1 MSQTSH
7 AETAGLQRLTRKG
20 QATRDRIVEAAAG
33 LMFRQGVAGTTTE
46 QVQAAAGVSASQ
58 LFHYFTDKRALVRAV
73 IAYQTEAVLTAQQPL
88 LARLDSMGAL
98 RAWADLFVAI
108 EEQLKYEGG
117 CPLGSLGSELAE
129 TDAAARPGVE
139 RGFARWEEAI
149 RDGLRAMYARGDLRR
164 SADPD
169 ALALALLTALE
180 GGLLMTKIRRDP
192 APLRTVLD
200 VVLAHIESLTPRRGG
215 ASRGRAAAPPAR
227 GWEAP
232 RRA

>member
-7 AETAGLQRLTRKG
+7 AETTGLQRLTRKG

-58 LFHYFTDKRALVRAV
+58 IFHYFADKRALVRAV
-73 IAYQTEAVLTAQQPL
+73 IAYQTEAVLSAQQPL
-88 LARLDSMGAL
+88 LGRLDSMEAL
-98 RAWADLFVAI
+98 RAWADLFVSI

-117 CPLGSLGSELAE
+117 CPIGSLGSELAE
-129 TDAAARPGVE
+129 TDADARQEVE
-139 RGFARWEEAI
+139 RGFAKWEEAI

-200 VVLAHIESLTPRRGG
+200 VVLAHIESLTPRR
-215 ASRGRAAAPPAR
+215 SRTSQ
-227 GWEAP
+227 
-232 RRA
+232 

>member
-7 AETAGLQRLTRKG
+7 AETRGLQRLTRKG
-20 QATRDRIVEAAAG
+20 QATRDRIVEAAAD

-46 QVQAAAGVSASQ
+46 QVQAAARVSASQ
-58 LFHYFTDKRALVRAV
+58 IFHYFSDKRALVRAV
-73 IAYQTEAVLTAQQPL
+73 IAYQTEAVLTTQQPL
-88 LARLDSMGAL
+88 LGRLDSMEAL
-98 RAWADLFVAI
+98 RAWADQFVSI

-117 CPLGSLGSELAE
+117 CPIGSLGSELAE
-129 TDAAARPGVE
+129 TDAAARQDVE

-149 RDGLRAMYARGDLRR
+149 REGLRAMYARGDLRR

-180 GGLLMTKIRRDP
+180 GGLLMTQIRRDP

-200 VVLAHIESLTPRRGG
+200 VLLAHIESLMPRRTRTPR
-215 ASRGRAAAPPAR
+215 
-227 GWEAP
+227 
-232 RRA
+232 

>member
-7 AETAGLQRLTRKG
+7 AETTGLQRLTRKG

-46 QVQAAAGVSASQ
+46 QVQEAASVSASQ
-58 LFHYFTDKRALVRAV
+58 IFHYFADKRALVRAV

-88 LARLDSMGAL
+88 LSSLDSMEAL
-98 RAWADLFVAI
+98 RAWADLYLSI

-117 CPLGSLGSELAE
+117 CPMGSLGSELAE
-129 TDAAARPGVE
+129 TDGAARHEIE

-180 GGLLMTKIRRDP
+180 GGMLMTKIRRDP

-200 VVLAHIESLTPRRGG
+200 VVLAHIESLTPRR
-215 ASRGRAAAPPAR
+215 SKSS
-227 GWEAP
+227 
-232 RRA
+232 

>member
-1 MSQTSH
+1 MSQMSH
-7 AETAGLQRLTRKG
+7 AETMGLQRLTRKG

-33 LMFRQGVAGTTTE
+33 LMFDQGVAGTTTE

-58 LFHYFTDKRALVRAV
+58 IFHYFSDKRALVRAV
-73 IAYQTEAVLTAQQPL
+73 IAYQAEAVLTAQQPL
-88 LARLDSMGAL
+88 LARLDSMDAL
-98 RAWADLFVAI
+98 RAWADLYVSI
-108 EEQLKYEGG
+108 EEQLKYQGG

-129 TDAAARPGVE
+129 TDAAARQDVE

-169 ALALALLTALE
+169 ALALALLTALQ

-192 APLRTVLD
+192 APLRAVLD
-200 VVLAHIESLTPRRGG
+200 VVLAHIESLTPRRGRT
-215 ASRGRAAAPPAR
+215 SQ
-227 GWEAP
+227 
-232 RRA
+232 

>member
-1 MSQTSH
+1 MSQTTH
-7 AETAGLQRLTRKG
+7 AETTGLQRLTRKG

-46 QVQAAAGVSASQ
+46 QVQEAAGVSASQ
-58 LFHYFTDKRALVRAV
+58 IFHYFSDKRALVRAV

-88 LARLDSMGAL
+88 LARLDSMEAL
-98 RAWADLFVAI
+98 RAWADQYVSI

-117 CPLGSLGSELAE
+117 CPLGSLGGELAE
-129 TDAAARPGVE
+129 TDAAARHEVE

-164 SADPD
+164 GADPD
-169 ALALALLTALE
+169 ALALALLTALQ
-180 GGLLMTKIRRDP
+180 GGLLMTQIRRDP

-200 VVLAHIESLTPRRGG
+200 AVLAHIENLTPRR
-215 ASRGRAAAPPAR
+215 SRTSR
-227 GWEAP
+227 
-232 RRA
+232 

>member
-1 MSQTSH
+1 MSRTSH
-7 AETAGLQRLTRKG
+7 AETTTGLQRLTPKG
-20 QATRDRIVEAAAG
+20 QATRDRIVAAAAG

-58 LFHYFTDKRALVRAV
+58 IFHYFADKRALVRAV

-88 LARLDSMGAL
+88 LGRLDSMEAL
-98 RAWADLFVAI
+98 RAWADLFVSI

-117 CPLGSLGSELAE
+117 CPIGSLGSELAE
-129 TDAAARPGVE
+129 KDADARQEVE

-180 GGLLMTKIRRDP
+180 GGLLMTQIRRDP
-192 APLRTVLD
+192 VPLRTVLD
-200 VVLAHIESLTPRRGG
+200 VVLAHIESLTPRR
-215 ASRGRAAAPPAR
+215 SRPSR
-227 GWEAP
+227 
-232 RRA
+232 

>member
-7 AETAGLQRLTRKG
+7 AETAGVQRLTRKG

-58 LFHYFTDKRALVRAV
+58 IFHYFADKRALVRAV
-73 IAYQTEAVLTAQQPL
+73 IAYQAEAVLTAQQPL
-88 LARLDSMGAL
+88 LARLDSMDAL
-98 RAWADLFVAI
+98 RAWADQYVSI

-117 CPLGSLGSELAE
+117 CPLGSLGGELAE
-129 TDAAARPGVE
+129 TDAAARQDVE

-169 ALALALLTALE
+169 ALALALLTALQ

-200 VVLAHIESLTPRRGG
+200 VVLAHIESLTPRRGR
-215 ASRGRAAAPPAR
+215 ASR
-227 GWEAP
+227 
-232 RRA
+232 

>member
-7 AETAGLQRLTRKG
+7 AETAGVQRLTRKG

-58 LFHYFTDKRALVRAV
+58 IFHYFGDKRALVRAV
-73 IAYQTEAVLTAQQPL
+73 IAYQTEAVLAAQQPL
-88 LARLDSMGAL
+88 LGRLDSMEAL
-98 RAWADLFVAI
+98 RAWADQALSM

-117 CPLGSLGSELAE
+117 CPIGSLGSELAE
-129 TDAAARPGVE
+129 TDAAARQDVE

-169 ALALALLTALE
+169 ALALALLTAYQ

-192 APLRTVLD
+192 APLRAVLD
-200 VVLAHIESLTPRRGG
+200 VVLAHIESLTPRRGRT
-215 ASRGRAAAPPAR
+215 SQ
-227 GWEAP
+227 
-232 RRA
+232 

>member
-7 AETAGLQRLTRKG
+7 AETTGVQRLTRKG

-58 LFHYFTDKRALVRAV
+58 IFHYFADKRALIRAV
-73 IAYQTEAVLTAQQPL
+73 IAYQAQAVLTAQQPL
-88 LARLDSMGAL
+88 LARLDSVDAL
-98 RAWADLFVAI
+98 RAWADLYVSI

-129 TDAAARPGVE
+129 TDAAARQDVE

-169 ALALALLTALE
+169 ALALALLTALQ

-192 APLRTVLD
+192 APLRTVLN
-200 VVLAHIESLTPRRGG
+200 VVLAHIESLTPRR
-215 ASRGRAAAPPAR
+215 SRTSR
-227 GWEAP
+227 
-232 RRA
+232 

>member
-7 AETAGLQRLTRKG
+7 AETTGLQRLTRKG
-20 QATRDRIVEAAAG
+20 RATRDRIVEAAAG

-58 LFHYFTDKRALVRAV
+58 VFHYFADKRALIRAV
-73 IAYQTEAVLTAQQPL
+73 IAYQTEAVLAAQQPL
-88 LARLDSMGAL
+88 LARLDSMDAL
-98 RAWADLFVAI
+98 RAWADLYVSI

-129 TDAAARPGVE
+129 TDAAARQDVE

-180 GGLLMTKIRRDP
+180 GGLLMTQIRRYP
-192 APLRTVLD
+192 
-200 VVLAHIESLTPRRGG
+200 
-215 ASRGRAAAPPAR
+215 
-227 GWEAP
+227 AP
-232 RRA
+232 RRTVRYVLPAQT

>member
-7 AETAGLQRLTRKG
+7 AETAGVQRLTRKG

-58 LFHYFTDKRALVRAV
+58 IFHYFADKRALVRAV
-73 IAYQTEAVLTAQQPL
+73 IAYQAEAVLTAQQPL
-88 LARLDSMGAL
+88 LARLDSMDAL
-98 RAWADLFVAI
+98 LAWADQYVSI

-117 CPLGSLGSELAE
+117 CPLGSLGGELAE
-129 TDAAARPGVE
+129 TDAAARQDVE
-139 RGFARWEEAI
+139 RGFARWEQAI

-169 ALALALLTALE
+169 ALALALLTAYQ

-192 APLRTVLD
+192 APLRAVLD
-200 VVLAHIESLTPRRGG
+200 VVLAHIESLTPRRGRT
-215 ASRGRAAAPPAR
+215 SQ
-227 GWEAP
+227 
-232 RRA
+232 

>member
-7 AETAGLQRLTRKG
+7 AEATGLQRLTRKG

-58 LFHYFTDKRALVRAV
+58 IFHYFGDKRALVRAV
-73 IAYQTEAVLTAQQPL
+73 IAYQTEAVLSAQQPL
-88 LARLDSMGAL
+88 LGRLDSMEAL
-98 RAWADLFVAI
+98 RAWADQALSM

-117 CPLGSLGSELAE
+117 CPIGSLGSELAE
-129 TDAAARPGVE
+129 TDAAARQDVE

-169 ALALALLTALE
+169 ALALALLTAYQ

-192 APLRTVLD
+192 APLRAVLD
-200 VVLAHIESLTPRRGG
+200 VVLAHIESLTPRRGRT
-215 ASRGRAAAPPAR
+215 SH
-227 GWEAP
+227 
-232 RRA
+232 

>member
-1 MSQTSH
+1 MSQTTH
-7 AETAGLQRLTRKG
+7 AETTGLQRLTRKG

-58 LFHYFTDKRALVRAV
+58 IFHYFSDKRALVRAV

-88 LARLDSMGAL
+88 LARLDSMEAL
-98 RAWADLFVAI
+98 RAWADQYVSI

-117 CPLGSLGSELAE
+117 CPLGSLGGELAE
-129 TDAAARPGVE
+129 TDAAARHEVE

-169 ALALALLTALE
+169 ALALALLTALQ
-180 GGLLMTKIRRDP
+180 GGLLMTQIRRDP

-200 VVLAHIESLTPRRGG
+200 AVLAHIENLTPRR
-215 ASRGRAAAPPAR
+215 SRTSR
-227 GWEAP
+227 
-232 RRA
+232 

>member
-7 AETAGLQRLTRKG
+7 AETTGLQRLTRKG

-58 LFHYFTDKRALVRAV
+58 IFHYFSDKRALVRAV
-73 IAYQTEAVLTAQQPL
+73 IAYQAEAVLTAQQPL
-88 LARLDSMGAL
+88 LARLDSMDAL
-98 RAWADLFVAI
+98 RAWADLYVRI

-129 TDAAARPGVE
+129 TDAAARQDVE

-169 ALALALLTALE
+169 ALALALLAALQ

-192 APLRTVLD
+192 APLGAVLD
-200 VVLAHIESLTPRRGG
+200 VVLAHIESLMPRRGRT
-215 ASRGRAAAPPAR
+215 SQ
-227 GWEAP
+227 
-232 RRA
+232 

>member
-7 AETAGLQRLTRKG
+7 AETTGLQRLTRKG

-46 QVQAAAGVSASQ
+46 QVQEAASVSASQ
-58 LFHYFTDKRALVRAV
+58 IFHYFADKRALVRAV

-88 LARLDSMGAL
+88 LSSLDSMEAL
-98 RAWADLFVAI
+98 RAWADLYLSV
-108 EEQLKYEGG
+108 EEQLNYEGG
-117 CPLGSLGSELAE
+117 CPLGSLGGELAE
-129 TDAAARPGVE
+129 TDSAARHEIE

-180 GGLLMTKIRRDP
+180 GGMLMTKIRRDP
-192 APLRTVLD
+192 APLKTVLD
-200 VVLAHIESLTPRRGG
+200 VVLAHIESLTPRR
-215 ASRGRAAAPPAR
+215 SKTS
-227 GWEAP
+227 
-232 RRA
+232 

>member
-58 LFHYFTDKRALVRAV
+58 IFHYFADKRALIRAV
-73 IAYQTEAVLTAQQPL
+73 IAYQTEAVLAAQQPL
-88 LARLDSMGAL
+88 LARLDSMDAL
-98 RAWADLFVAI
+98 RAWADLYVSI

-129 TDAAARPGVE
+129 TDAAARQDVE
-139 RGFARWEEAI
+139 RGFAKWEEAI

-169 ALALALLTALE
+169 ALALALLTAVQ

-200 VVLAHIESLTPRRGG
+200 VVLAHIESLTPRRGR
-215 ASRGRAAAPPAR
+215 ASQ
-227 GWEAP
+227 
-232 RRA
+232 

>member
-1 MSQTSH
+1 MSQTSQ
-7 AETAGLQRLTRKG
+7 AETTGLQRLTRKG

-58 LFHYFTDKRALVRAV
+58 IFHYFADKRALIRAV

-88 LARLDSMGAL
+88 LGRLDSMEAL
-98 RAWADLFVAI
+98 RAWADLFVSI

-129 TDAAARPGVE
+129 TDAAARREVE
-139 RGFARWEEAI
+139 RGFARWEGAI

-180 GGLLMTKIRRDP
+180 GGLLMTQIRRDP
-192 APLRTVLD
+192 APLRAVLD
-200 VVLAHIESLTPRRGG
+200 VVLAHIESLTPRRGRT
-215 ASRGRAAAPPAR
+215 SQ
-227 GWEAP
+227 
-232 RRA
+232 

>member
-1 MSQTSH
+1 MSQISL
-7 AETAGLQRLTRKG
+7 AETTGLQRLTRKG

-33 LMFRQGVAGTTTE
+33 LMFRQGVPGTTLE

-58 LFHYFTDKRALVRAV
+58 IFHYFGDKRALVRAV
-73 IAYQTEAVLTAQQPL
+73 IAYQTDNVLSTQQPL
-88 LARLDSMGAL
+88 LGRLDSMEAL
-98 RAWADLFVAI
+98 RAWADQFVSL
-108 EEQLKYEGG
+108 EEQLKCEGG

-129 TDAAARPGVE
+129 TDAAARHEVE

-180 GGLLMTKIRRDP
+180 GGLLMTQIRRDA
-192 APLRTVLD
+192 APLRTIMD
-200 VVLAHIESLTPRRGG
+200 VALAHIESLMPRR
-215 ASRGRAAAPPAR
+215 SRTAQ
-227 GWEAP
+227 
-232 RRA
+232 

>member
-7 AETAGLQRLTRKG
+7 ADTAGVQRLTRKG

-58 LFHYFTDKRALVRAV
+58 IFHYFADKRALIRAV

-88 LARLDSMGAL
+88 LARLDSMDAL
-98 RAWADLFVAI
+98 RAWADLYVSI

-129 TDAAARPGVE
+129 TDAAARQDVE
-139 RGFARWEEAI
+139 RGFARWEGAI

-169 ALALALLTALE
+169 ALALALLTAVQ

-192 APLRTVLD
+192 ASLRTVLD
-200 VVLAHIESLTPRRGG
+200 VVLAHIESLTPRRGR
-215 ASRGRAAAPPAR
+215 ASR
-227 GWEAP
+227 
-232 RRA
+232 

>member
-58 LFHYFTDKRALVRAV
+58 IFHYFADKRALVRAV

-88 LARLDSMGAL
+88 LARLDSMEAL
-98 RAWADLFVAI
+98 RAWADQFVSI

-129 TDAAARPGVE
+129 TDAAARHDVE

-169 ALALALLTALE
+169 ALALALLTALQ

-200 VVLAHIESLTPRRGG
+200 VVLAHIENLTPRR
-215 ASRGRAAAPPAR
+215 SRTSQ
-227 GWEAP
+227 
-232 RRA
+232 

>member
-58 LFHYFTDKRALVRAV
+58 IFHYFGDKRALVQAV
-73 IAYQTEAVLTAQQPL
+73 IAYQAEAVLTAQQPL
-88 LARLDSMGAL
+88 LAKLDSMEAL
-98 RAWADLFVAI
+98 RAWADLYVSV

-117 CPLGSLGSELAE
+117 CPLGSLGSQLAE
-129 TDAAARPGVE
+129 TDAAARQDVE
-139 RGFARWEEAI
+139 RGLARWEEAI

-169 ALALALLTALE
+169 ALALALLAALQ
-180 GGLLMTKIRRDP
+180 GGLLMTQIRRDP

-200 VVLAHIESLTPRRGG
+200 VVLAHIESLTPRRG
-215 ASRGRAAAPPAR
+215 R
-227 GWEAP
+227 AP
-232 RRA
+232 R

>member
-1 MSQTSH
+1 M
-7 AETAGLQRLTRKG
+7 QRLTRKG

-58 LFHYFTDKRALVRAV
+58 IFHYFADKRALVRAV
-73 IAYQTEAVLTAQQPL
+73 IAYQTEAVLSAQQPL
-88 LARLDSMGAL
+88 LGRLDSMEAL
-98 RAWADLFVAI
+98 RAWADLFVSI

-117 CPLGSLGSELAE
+117 CPLGSLGGELAE
-129 TDAAARPGVE
+129 TDAAARQDVE
-139 RGFARWEEAI
+139 RGFARWEGAI

-200 VVLAHIESLTPRRGG
+200 VVLAHIESLTPRR
-215 ASRGRAAAPPAR
+215 SRTSQ
-227 GWEAP
+227 
-232 RRA
+232 

>member
-58 LFHYFTDKRALVRAV
+58 IFHYFADKRALVRAV
-73 IAYQTEAVLTAQQPL
+73 IAYQAEAVLTAQQPL
-88 LARLDSMGAL
+88 LARLDSMDAL
-98 RAWADLFVAI
+98 RAWADLYVSV

-117 CPLGSLGSELAE
+117 CPLGSLGGELAE
-129 TDAAARPGVE
+129 ADAAARQDVE

-169 ALALALLTALE
+169 ALALALLTALQ
-180 GGLLMTKIRRDP
+180 GGLLMTQIRRDP

-200 VVLAHIESLTPRRGG
+200 VVLAHIESLTPRRG
-215 ASRGRAAAPPAR
+215 R
-227 GWEAP
+227 AP
-232 RRA
+232 R

>member
-1 MSQTSH
+1 MSRTSH
-7 AETAGLQRLTRKG
+7 AETTTGLQRLTPKG

-58 LFHYFTDKRALVRAV
+58 IFHYFADKRALVRAV

-88 LARLDSMGAL
+88 LGRLDSMEAL
-98 RAWADLFVAI
+98 RAWADLFVSI

-117 CPLGSLGSELAE
+117 CPIGSLGSELAE
-129 TDAAARPGVE
+129 KDADARQEVE

-180 GGLLMTKIRRDP
+180 GGLLMTQIRRDP
-192 APLRTVLD
+192 VPLRTVLD
-200 VVLAHIESLTPRRGG
+200 VVLAHIESLTPRR
-215 ASRGRAAAPPAR
+215 SRPSR
-227 GWEAP
+227 
-232 RRA
+232 

>member
-7 AETAGLQRLTRKG
+7 AEATGLQRLTRKG

-58 LFHYFTDKRALVRAV
+58 IFHYFGDKRALVRAV
-73 IAYQTEAVLTAQQPL
+73 IAYQTEAVLSAQQPL
-88 LARLDSMGAL
+88 LGRLDSMEAL
-98 RAWADLFVAI
+98 RAWADQALSM

-117 CPLGSLGSELAE
+117 CPIGSLGSELAE
-129 TDAAARPGVE
+129 TDAAARQDVE

-169 ALALALLTALE
+169 ALALALLTAYQ

-192 APLRTVLD
+192 APLRAVLD
-200 VVLAHIESLTPRRGG
+200 VVLAHIESLTPRRGRT
-215 ASRGRAAAPPAR
+215 SQ
-227 GWEAP
+227 
-232 RRA
+232 

>member
-7 AETAGLQRLTRKG
+7 AETTGVQRLTRKG
-20 QATRDRIVEAAAG
+20 QATRDRIVEAAAR

-58 LFHYFTDKRALVRAV
+58 IFHYFADKRALVRAV
-73 IAYQTEAVLTAQQPL
+73 IAYQAEAVLTAQQPL
-88 LARLDSMGAL
+88 LARLDSMDAL
-98 RAWADLFVAI
+98 RAWADQYVSI

-117 CPLGSLGSELAE
+117 CPLGSLGGELAE
-129 TDAAARPGVE
+129 TDAAARQDVE

-169 ALALALLTALE
+169 ALALALLTALQ

-200 VVLAHIESLTPRRGG
+200 VVLAHIESLTPRRGR
-215 ASRGRAAAPPAR
+215 ASR
-227 GWEAP
+227 
-232 RRA
+232 

>member
-1 MSQTSH
+1 MSQTTH
-7 AETAGLQRLTRKG
+7 AETTGLQRLTRKG

-46 QVQAAAGVSASQ
+46 QVQEAAGVSASQ
-58 LFHYFTDKRALVRAV
+58 IFHYFSDKRALVRAV

-88 LARLDSMGAL
+88 LARLDSMDAL
-98 RAWADLFVAI
+98 RAWADLYVSI

-129 TDAAARPGVE
+129 TDTAARQDVE

-169 ALALALLTALE
+169 ALALALLTALQ

-192 APLRTVLD
+192 APLRTVLG
-200 VVLAHIESLTPRRGG
+200 VILAHIESLTPRR
-215 ASRGRAAAPPAR
+215 SRTSP
-227 GWEAP
+227 
-232 RRA
+232 

>member
-58 LFHYFTDKRALVRAV
+58 IFHYFSDKRALVRAV
-73 IAYQTEAVLTAQQPL
+73 IAYQAEAVLTAQQPL
-88 LARLDSMGAL
+88 LARLDSMEAL
-98 RAWADLFVAI
+98 RAWADLFVSI

-117 CPLGSLGSELAE
+117 CPLGSLGGELAE
-129 TDAAARPGVE
+129 TDAAARQDVE
-139 RGFARWEEAI
+139 RGFARWEGAI

-180 GGLLMTKIRRDP
+180 GGLLMTQIRRDP
-192 APLRTVLD
+192 APLRAVLD
-200 VVLAHIESLTPRRGG
+200 VVLAHIESLTPRRGRT
-215 ASRGRAAAPPAR
+215 SP
-227 GWEAP
+227 
-232 RRA
+232 